1 MRILL
6 LLLLLASPCFAGRE
20 LDNRGG
26 QYNRDTVGEVEVR
39 EPDKEP
45 VKHPKV
51 NLVLRERRLDIIFSP
66 EKAAKAR
73 VEQIWAT
80 GTRTEITASDVN
92 SNTRYFIKL
101 DYNMDRL

>member
-26 QYNRDTVGEVEVR
+26 QYNRDTFGEVEVR

-45 VKHPKV
+45 VKHARV
-51 NLVLRERRLDIIFSP
+51 NLVLRERRLEIIFSP
-66 EKAAKAR
+66 EKSVKSR
-73 VEQIWAT
+73 VDQIWAT
-80 GTRTEITASDVN
+80 GTRTEITASDVD
-92 SNTRYFIKL
+92 SDTRFFIKL
-101 DYNMDRL
+101 NYNMDRL